1 MRETQHHSLA
11 KASAT
16 ARLLTAL
23 PAAVA
28 AQAPATPMTPSP
40 PLEALV
46 RDSSNSV
53 REYILVRQAPDR
65 RGKRHLKFVMD
76 SADPFLLTTI
86 RRSHV

>member
-40 PLEALV
+40 HSRHWLGIQATPLESTSL
-46 RDSSNSV
+46 S
-53 REYILVRQAPDR
+53 
-65 RGKRHLKFVMD
+65 GKRLIAGARD
-76 SADPFLLTTI
+76 I
-86 RRSHV
+86 